1 MFVGKKHS
9 FKPYLGLFCIPILGV
24 LIIGTTS
31 SAVSPPNS
39 VLNFKVAPKL
49 ALSNSKSIITINAEN
64 PDQFYSDFTTLSV
77 STNNPTG
84 YTMTMSDSDNIT
96 SLKNTNLTA
105 IPSITQNIS
114 KTIFPTGAWGFSLD
128 DNNYQPVPASTNP
141 ITISNK
147 TTPAIDNVNVHAGVK
162 TSNTMVA
169 GNYKTTL
176 VFSAVTNYVPPNGTF
191 GNITTMQEM
200 THQICTDE
208 TTPTA
213 NATETTTEHTGDTS
227 LVPETTL
234 TDTRDGKTY
243 VVRKLSDGNCW
254 MSQNLALSPTAGQV
268 FTSADT
274 DLDES
279 RTFMTPFPGAS
290 AEGDTWNEY
299 GNDGPHYIEP
309 KPEFAYFQNGITP
322 SSSPSSPDKAGIESA
337 GNYYNWPMAVAG
349 LRNDEVVEAGEAFNS
364 ICPKGW
370 KLPTPDNSNTLFG
383 GGYKDP
389 VNSPFNFNRAGSY
402 EDSLFTNQGNYGMV
416 RLSKI
421 PDDGRNAYV
430 LGFDDAS
437 TEPVFN
443 ELMGFGISI
452 RCVAR

>member
-9 FKPYLGLFCIPILGV
+9 FKPYLGLFCIPILSV

-77 STNNPTG
+77 STNDPTG

-114 KTIFPTGAWGFSLD
+114 KTNFPTGAWGFSLD

-213 NATETTTEHTGDTS
+213 SATETTTEHTGDTS

-274 DLDES
+274 DLNES
-279 RTFMTPFPGAS
+279 RTFTAPGAS

-349 LRNDEVVEAGEAFNS
+349 LSYDEVVETGEAFNS

-389 VNSPFNFNRAGSY
+389 INSPFNFNRDGSY
-402 EDSLFTNQGNYGMV
+402 QGDLFADQGNYGMV

-430 LGFDDAS
+430 LGFDDAT
-437 TEPVFN
+437 TEPVFD